1 MADKVLAT
9 SASLLGVLGPWGP
22 IRPGELRLS
31 DGVVTFTAYDAGRAG
46 SLRTGSQPEP
56 EFSAP
61 AGAVRVRSPR
71 LYFGL
76 GLKLI
81 VEGKRY
87 RLWFVGLT
95 SAAGESMMDGT
106 AIVAGNAF
114 ETREIGP
121 ARAATRA
128 WRAAL
133 SPTG

>member
-1 MADKVLAT
+1 MADKVLVT
-9 SASLLGVLGPWGP
+9 PASLLGVLGPWGP
-22 IRPGELRLS
+22 VRPGELRLS
-31 DGVVTFTAYDAGRAG
+31 EGVVTFTAYDAGRAG
-46 SLRTGSQPEP
+46 SRTGSQPEP

-61 AGAVRVRSPR
+61 AGAVRVRFPR

-87 RLWFVGLT
+87 RLWFVGLR
-95 SAAGESMMDGT
+95 SAAGESTMDGT

-121 ARAATRA
+121 ARAATCA

-133 SPTG
+133 SPAG